1 MRFSNFPSFKSHS
14 IYRHIGI
21 TIGLSLATGFLHSA
35 IVPKA
40 LAGQDLETSQYLSQ
54 IVINDNE
61 RAAFKKSGAKPSGQE
76 IIAPG
81 QPEAPAE
88 VGKKHNIAVLP
99 QLGYDPTSG
108 FIIGG
113 KLADNNFSSSNLNM
127 DLGATYATSGDAS
140 FDLSFGDP
148 NLFGG
153 HQWIG
158 LIKFTKDLSPGSDF
172 YGLGNNSTGG
182 TTLATYN
189 LHRTKANFT
198 LGYRLAPHWVAA
210 LDIGFDK
217 ISIGK
222 GSPSGNTPSALT
234 RFPNLPGLHGN
245 YNNPVALSL
254 IYNTQRDLTRPTHG
268 WNNIVKIQHVGPEL
282 GNSVNYTRYLADF
295 KYTLPVF
302 SSKNILGFRL
312 DGEYVDGSGNNLPF
326 YEMASIGGSNNLE
339 GFKSDRFLGQSRVF
353 AQIGY
358 RRLLADFDFYNI
370 WRVRIDGALFGGAGR
385 VFLNRSKLP
394 HNLSRAATPDLS
406 SKFRYSYGTGVR
418 IDLGEALTA
427 RIDIGFSKNNKAQAF
442 LEFGNRF

>member
-1 MRFSNFPSFKSHS
+1 MRFSKLLDFKPYS

-21 TIGLSLATGFLHSA
+21 TIGFGLATGLALSI
-35 IVPKA
+35 IVPGA
-40 LAGQDLETSQYLSQ
+40 MAGQNLETSHYLSQ

-61 RAAFKKSGAKPSGQE
+61 RAAFKKSGAKPPGQG

-81 QPEAPAE
+81 QPEAPAS
-88 VGKKHNIAVLP
+88 VGSKHNIAVLP
-99 QLGYDPTSG
+99 QIAYDPTSG
-108 FIIGG
+108 FLIGG

-127 DLGATYATSGDAS
+127 DIGATYATSGDAS
-140 FDLSFGDP
+140 FDFSLGDP
-148 NLFGG
+148 DLFGG

-172 YGLGNNSTGG
+172 YGLGNNNAGG
-182 TTLATYN
+182 KTLATYN
-189 LHRTKANFT
+189 LHRTKAIVT

-210 LDIGFDK
+210 LDVGFDK
-217 ISIGK
+217 ISIGQ

-394 HNLSRAATPDLS
+394 RNIANAAFPKLNN
-406 SKFRYSYGTGVR
+406 KFLYSYGTGLR
-418 IDLGEALTA
+418 IALGEALTA
-427 RIDIGFSKNNKAQAF
+427 RIDVGFSKANKGQVF